1 MNRLLLPSYTA
12 SSENL
17 SSFTQ
22 KIASVSYWRVSSRL
36 ETSLILYE
44 LTRSSY
50 PDSYLRRLH
59 LRMPWFIG
67 LTSSNAFARLEV
79 SNKLGRA
86 SRFGPFRTRD
96 AALLYE
102 EQLLGLHQI
111 RRCVETLKPTP
122 DHAGC
127 IYGEMNQCLRPCQC
141 AVSADEY
148 ASEAARVADF
158 LETAGKSAL
167 LPLAATRDRAAAE
180 LDFEQAAMAH
190 KRMEKVQSAIAA
202 RDPVIAGVQK
212 FNGIA
217 VTRACEADSVNLWPM
232 VAGYWQ
238 SPINLYLPVN
248 QEQNARS
255 LDSMLRERLQ
265 EALTSPV
272 AEGDQL
278 EQMALFSRWYYSSWR
293 DGSWFPFETL
303 QQLNYR
309 RMVRAISDLAKP
321 MVAKA

>member
-1 MNRLLLPSYTA
+1 
-12 SSENL
+12 
-17 SSFTQ
+17 
-22 KIASVSYWRVSSRL
+22 
-36 ETSLILYE
+36 
-44 LTRSSY
+44 
-50 PDSYLRRLH
+50 
-59 LRMPWFIG
+59 
-67 LTSSNAFARLEV
+67 
-79 SNKLGRA
+79 
-86 SRFGPFRTRD
+86 
-96 AALLYE
+96 
-102 EQLLGLHQI
+102 
-111 RRCVETLKPTP
+111 
-122 DHAGC
+122 
-127 IYGEMNQCLRPCQC
+127 
-141 AVSADEY
+141 
-148 ASEAARVADF
+148 
-158 LETAGKSAL
+158 
-167 LPLAATRDRAAAE
+167 
-180 LDFEQAAMAH
+180 
-190 KRMEKVQSAIAA
+190 MEKVQAAIAA

>member
-1 MNRLLLPSYTA
+1 
-12 SSENL
+12 
-17 SSFTQ
+17 
-22 KIASVSYWRVSSRL
+22 
-36 ETSLILYE
+36 
-44 LTRSSY
+44 
-50 PDSYLRRLH
+50 
-59 LRMPWFIG
+59 MPWFIG

-79 SNKLGRA
+79 SNKLGMA

-102 EQLLGLHQI
+102 EQLLCLHQI
-111 RRCVETLKPTP
+111 RRCVETLKPAA
-122 DHAGC
+122 DHPGC

-141 AVSADEY
+141 MVSADEY
-148 ASEAARVADF
+148 ASEAARVAEF
-158 LETAGKSAL
+158 LETAGKSAM

-190 KRMEKVQSAIAA
+190 KRMEKVQSAISA
-202 RDPVIAGVQK
+202 RDPVVAAVQK

-217 VTRACEADSVNLWPM
+217 VTRACEADSVKLWPM

-238 SPINLYLPVN
+238 NPIILYLPVN

-265 EALTSPV
+265 SALTSPV
-272 AEGDQL
+272 AEGSRL

-293 DGSWFPFETL
+293 DGQWFPFEML

-309 RMVRAISDLAKP
+309 RMVRTISDLAKP
-321 MVAKA
+321 VVTKA